1 MNLLAYRFKRTRFN
15 RQTRIGSHGR
25 NGVFGIDFVEKS
37 IASLDEDCTY
47 TAFGN
52 IAKITDS
59 LNFVVDTPDVAAVFT
74 KRFAISILPMLKGL
88 ANSDFDKSPMEFDA
102 SISSCGLI
110 CA

>member
-1 MNLLAYRFKRTRFN
+1 MGMNLLAYRFKRTRFN

-59 LNFVVDTPDVAAVFT
+59 LNFVVRHARRRSRFHKAVCN
-74 KRFAISILPMLKGL
+74 LDL
-88 ANSDFDKSPMEFDA
+88 ANVERPREFRFRQIA
-102 SISSCGLI
+102 NGI
-110 CA
+110 